1 MLKYVD
7 TKVTFSEVPDEITL
21 CINLS
26 NCPHNCEGC
35 HSPYLR
41 EDMGTL
47 LTQEQIESL
56 IKVNEGITCVCIMGG
71 DAEPWYVK
79 QTMSCIKDVFPN
91 LKTAWY
97 SGRDALHKVIE
108 ENLDYFDYIKLGPY
122 IKDKGPLNNRD
133 TNQRFYKVFHFSNGA
148 SKLMDITYKFWIENG
163 NRNKSKE
170 IK

>member
-41 EDMGTL
+41 EDIGTW
-47 LTQEQIESL
+47 LTHAQIESL
-56 IKVNEGITCVCIMGG
+56 IQRNEGITCVCIMGG
-71 DAEPWYVK
+71 DAEPLYVK

-97 SGRDALHKVIE
+97 SGSEEMPNVISD
-108 ENLDYFDYIKLGPY
+108 NLEYFDYIKVGPY
-122 IKDKGPLNNRD
+122 IKERGPINKRT
-133 TNQRFYKVFHFSNGA
+133 TNQRMYKVVQVNNNY
-148 SKLMDITYKFWIENG
+148 KLLDVTYKFWKND
-163 NRNKSKE
+163 NNKN
-170 IK
+170 

>member
-7 TKVTFSEVPDEITL
+7 TKVTFSEVPDEISL
-21 CINLS
+21 CINIS
-26 NCPHNCEGC
+26 SCTCNCEGC

-41 EDMGTL
+41 EDIGTW
-47 LTQEQIESL
+47 LTHAQIESL
-56 IKVNEGITCVCIMGG
+56 IQRNEGITCVCIMGG

-97 SGRDALHKVIE
+97 SGKDTLHSSIE

-122 IKDKGPLNNRD
+122 IKERGPLNNRT
-133 TNQRFYKVFHFSNGA
+133 TNQKFYKVFHFSNGT
-148 SKLMDITYKFWIENG
+148 SKLIDITHKFWMYENK
-163 NRNKSKE
+163 N
-170 IK
+170 